1 MLPINIVR
9 HKEFVRAAATPLL
22 AYHGGK
28 LLQNVEVTLI
38 YWGSA
43 WTNDPLR
50 TSLDEF
56 FAFVLASPLID
67 QLAEYGPIGHGKL
80 VQSLL
85 LADSEPPNPVDDV
98 NIQAI
103 LQDLV
108 AKGTVGAP
116 TPNSLYFVFTPSGTT
131 VTIQGQS
138 SCQDFCGYHN
148 FVGNIVYAV
157 DPYDDCPGCQFVPG
171 DLVGSTTVPAS
182 HELCEAITDPFLNG
196 WFDDGSGEEIGD
208 ICAGQTK
215 VLDTPGG
222 LAAAATSYAVTIQ
235 PSMATLDGTTPISLA
250 VALTPT
256 SSTPPPTP
264 GQSWTVQKEWSNTS
278 GSCV

>member
-1 MLPINIVR
+1 MPINIVR
-9 HKEFVRAAATPLL
+9 HKEFIRAAAAPLL

-43 WTNDPLR
+43 WANDPLR

-56 FAFVLASPLID
+56 FAFVLTSPLIE

-80 VQSLL
+80 VQSLWL
-85 LADSEPPNPVDDV
+85 GNNEPPNPVDDTQ
-98 NIQAI
+98 IQFE
-103 LQDLV
+103 LQTLISQ
-108 AKGTVGAP
+108 GTVGAP
-116 TPNSLYFVFTPSGTT
+116 TSNSLYFVFTPSGTT

-196 WFDDGSGEEIGD
+196 WFDDGTGEEIGD

-215 VLDTPGG
+215 VLNASSGPPGG
-222 LAAAATSYAVTIQ
+222 SQSYAISVQ
-235 PSMATLDGTTPISLA
+235 PSQAIFDGKSPISLLLSLMPSA
-250 VALTPT
+250 ALGAGT
-256 SSTPPPTP
+256 
-264 GQSWTVQKEWSNTS
+264 GQAWTAQKEWSNTS